1 MVKERKRNQD
11 KDKDKNRRGG
21 GEGKRYSLG
30 TTPTAP
36 TTPPKEQS
44 NPFAAYLQKF
54 GNEHGNEHGNK
65 HDRRLLPLSL
75 IDMSILVSEVQILVR
90 DARFKYLRQYASASA
105 IAKREKQREEQEE
118 EQEEEEEEHEEEEE
132 EENVDHQYVT
142 LAQWRSLLINAA
154 KRRPSGV
161 QRVLLQA
168 KKLQAQRHCFLL
180 LLQGYASE
188 VCMCEI

>member
-36 TTPPKEQS
+36 TTPSKEQN

-54 GNEHGNEHGNK
+54 GNEH
-65 HDRRLLPLSL
+65 DCRLLPLSL

-118 EQEEEEEEHEEEEE
+118 EEEEHEEEEEEE